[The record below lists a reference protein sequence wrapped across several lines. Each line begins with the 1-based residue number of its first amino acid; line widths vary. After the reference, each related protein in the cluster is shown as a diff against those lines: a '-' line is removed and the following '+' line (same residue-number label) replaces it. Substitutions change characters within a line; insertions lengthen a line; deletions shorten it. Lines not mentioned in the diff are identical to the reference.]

1 MRRML
6 LGFAAV
12 AALSGCATAP
22 EEIVGPIMVQVPVDA
37 IDPAAAEAEAF
48 LAKQNLT
55 PASVAEVNGACDG
68 FYNRAV
74 ALKTLLETETGPATV
89 AQTFRRYD
97 ALNSV
102 AYAGGSEAY
111 LVSQVHPDKAIRTA
125 AEACVER
132 MDALGTQISLSRPI
146 YQRLQAIDAS
156 AADER
161 TRFALS
167 EQLADY
173 RRAGVDKDDAT
184 RARIEALQKE
194 ITTIGLTFARN
205 IREGRRE
212 ITAKTEELAGLPAD
226 YIERHKPGS
235 DGLVRITTEYP
246 DYQPLMTYAQSEALR
261 KRMLTVYD
269 DRAWPAN
276 DPVLRQLL
284 EKRYELAQTLG
295 YDSYAR
301 LVTEDKM
308 IQSPEKAQAFID
320 DIAQASGSAATR
332 DYNRLLARLQK
343 IDPEAT
349 AVPRWSTAHLSQLIK
364 KEEYDVDP
372 QAVRQYF
379 AFDNVQAG
387 IFKLTEDLFSV
398 DIRPLEGA
406 PVWHESVEAYELYDG
421 GQLIGRF
428 YLDMHPREGKYSHAA
443 HFQTRIGLAD
453 RVIPVGTLV
462 TNFPAGDHSTGLME
476 HGQVETFLHE
486 FGHLLHNMFSGKQDW
501 GVQTYNAVERDFI
514 EAPSQLLEEWVWDY
528 ETLKPFAVNAK
539 GETIPEDLVRKMN
552 AARWFGEALGDR
564 TQLGYS
570 AASLNYY
577 SRPPAQVDL
586 HGLYEEQYEKYTP
599 FDLPKT
605 SHPYAA
611 FGHLDGYSAVY
622 YTYTWSKAIGA
633 DLFSPFEGNLRDT
646 ATARRYRDIV
656 LGQGGSKPAA
666 VLVQEFLG
674 RPWSLDAYRKDLL
687 EN

>member
-6 LGFAAV
+6 LCFVAA

-22 EEIVGPIMVQVPVDA
+22 VGV
-37 IDPAAAEAEAF
+37 DPAIEAPAPPPFDAAARDAEAF
-48 LAKQNLT
+48 LSDSHLT
-55 PASVAEVNGACDG
+55 PATVAEVNATCDA
-68 FYNRAV
+68 FYSRAT
-74 ALKTLLETETGPATV
+74 ALRNLLEAETGAATI

-97 ALNSV
+97 ALSSV
-102 AYAGGSEAY
+102 VSAGSSEAY
-111 LVSQVHPDKAIRTA
+111 LVSQVHPDKEIRTA
-125 AEACVER
+125 EEACVER
-132 MDALGTQISLSRPI
+132 MDSLATQIGLSRPI
-146 YQRLQAIDAS
+146 YERLKAIDAS

-161 TRFALS
+161 TRFALAK
-167 EQLADY
+167 QLDNY
-173 RRAGVDKDDAT
+173 RRSGVDKDDAT
-184 RARIEALQKE
+184 RAKIEALNNE

-212 ITAKTEELAGLPAD
+212 ITAKPEELAGLPAD
-226 YIERHKPGS
+226 YIEKHKPGP
-235 DGLVRITTEYP
+235 DGLVHITTEYP
-246 DYQPLMTYAQSEALR
+246 DYQPLMTYAQSEDLR
-261 KRMLTVYD
+261 KRMMTVYD

-276 DPVLRQLL
+276 EAVLKQLL

-295 YDSYAR
+295 YNSYAR

-308 IQSPEKAQAFID
+308 IQSPEKAQAFLD
-320 DIAQASGSAATR
+320 DIAQASGAAATR
-332 DYNRLLARLQK
+332 DYNRLLARWQK
-343 IDPEAT
+343 IDPKAT
-349 AVPRWSTAHLSQLIK
+349 AVPRWSSAYLSQLIK

-379 AFDNVQAG
+379 AFDNVQKG
-387 IFKLTEDLFSV
+387 IFRLTEDLFGV
-398 DIRPLEGA
+398 DIRPWQGA
-406 PVWHESVEAYELYDG
+406 PVWDPSVEAYELYDG
-421 GQLIGRF
+421 DRLIGRF
-428 YLDMHPREGKYSHAA
+428 YLDLHPREGKYSHAA

-453 RVIPVGTLV
+453 RVVPVGTLV
-462 TNFPAGDHSTGLME
+462 TNFPAGDHTTGLME

-486 FGHLLHNMFSGKQDW
+486 FGHLLHNMFSGRQDW

-528 ETLKPFAVNAK
+528 ETLRPFAVNAQ
-539 GETIPEDLVRKMN
+539 GEAIPEELVRKMN

-570 AASLNYY
+570 AVSLSYY
-577 SRPPAQVDL
+577 DRPPAEIDL
-586 HGLYEEQYEKYTP
+586 AGLYEQQYEKYAP

-633 DLFSPFEGNLRDT
+633 DLFTPFESNLRDT
-646 ATARRYRDIV
+646 ATARRYRDVV
-656 LGQGGSKPAA
+656 LAQGGSKPAA
-666 VLVQEFLG
+666 VLIEEFLG
-674 RPWSLDAYRKDLL
+674 RTWSLDAYRTDLI
-687 EN
+687 EH

>member
-1 MRRML
+1 MRRIL
-6 LGFAAV
+6 LGFAAA

-22 EEIVGPIMVQVPVDA
+22 MSPLDPIVVAPA
-37 IDPAAAEAEAF
+37 FDPAAAEAEAF

-55 PASVAEVNGACDG
+55 PASVAEVNANCDA
-68 FYNRAV
+68 FYSRAT
-74 ALKTLLETETGPATV
+74 ALRTLLETETGPATIG
-89 AQTFRRYD
+89 QTFRRYD

-111 LVSQVHPDKAIRTA
+111 LVSQVHPDKDIRSA
-125 AEACVER
+125 SEACVER
-132 MDALGTQISLSRPI
+132 LDALGTQISLSRPI
-146 YQRLQAIDAS
+146 YERLKAIDAS
-156 AADER
+156 GADER
-161 TRFALS
+161 TRLALT
-167 EQLADY
+167 EQLDNY
-173 RRAGVDKDDAT
+173 RRSGVDKDDAT
-184 RARIEALQKE
+184 RAKIEALSKE
-194 ITTIGLTFARN
+194 ITTVGLTFARN

-212 ITAKTEELAGLPAD
+212 IMVKPEELAGLPAD
-226 YIERHKPGS
+226 YIEKHKPGP
-235 DGLVRITTEYP
+235 DGLIRITTEYP
-246 DYQPLMTYAQSEALR
+246 DYQPLMTYARNEAVR
-261 KRMLTVYD
+261 KRMSEVYD
-269 DRAWPAN
+269 NRAWPENEA
-276 DPVLRQLL
+276 VLRQLL
-284 EKRYELAQTLG
+284 EKRHELATTLG

-308 IQSPEKAQAFID
+308 IETPEKAQAFID
-320 DIAQASGSAATR
+320 DIAQASGGAATR
-332 DYNRLLARLQK
+332 DYNRLLGRLQK
-343 IDPEAT
+343 IDPQAT
-349 AVPRWSTAHLSQLIK
+349 AVPRWSTGYLSQLIR

-372 QAVRQYF
+372 QVVRQYF
-379 AFDNVQAG
+379 AFNNVKDG
-387 IFKLTEDLFSV
+387 IFQLTEDLFSV
-398 DIRPLEGA
+398 DIRPWVGA
-406 PVWHESVEAYELYDG
+406 PVWDPSVGAYELYEGD
-421 GQLIGRF
+421 QLIGRF
-428 YLDMHPREGKYSHAA
+428 YLDLHPREGKYSHAA

-462 TNFPAGDHSTGLME
+462 TNFPFGDHTTGLME
-476 HGQVETFLHE
+476 HSQVETFLHE
-486 FGHLLHNMFSGKQDW
+486 FGHLLHNMFSGRQDW

-570 AASLNYY
+570 AVSLNYY
-577 SRPPAQVDL
+577 NRPPSQVDL
-586 HGLYEEQYEKYTP
+586 FGLYEQQYEKYAP

-622 YTYTWSKAIGA
+622 YTYTWSKAIGS

-646 ATARRYRDIV
+646 ATAKRYRDVV
-656 LGQGGSKPAA
+656 LAQGGSKPAA

-687 EN
+687 EH

>member
-12 AALSGCATAP
+12 AALSGCQTAP
-22 EEIVGPIMVQVPVDA
+22 LAPLDPITVA
-37 IDPAAAEAEAF
+37 IPAFDPAAAEAEAF
-48 LAKQNLT
+48 LGKSNLT
-55 PASVAEVNGACDG
+55 PASPAEATATCDD
-68 FYNRAV
+68 FYGRAT
-74 ALKTLLETETGPATV
+74 ALRTMLEAETGPATIG
-89 AQTFRRYD
+89 QTLRRYD

-102 AYAGGSEAY
+102 VYAGGSEAY
-111 LVSQVHPDKAIRTA
+111 LVSQVHPDKEVRTA

-146 YQRLQAIDAS
+146 YERLQAIDAS
-156 AADER
+156 VADER

-173 RRAGVDKDDAT
+173 RRSGVDKDDAT

-212 ITAKTEELAGLPAD
+212 ITVKPAELAGLPAD
-226 YIERHKPGS
+226 YIEKRKPGP
-235 DGLVRITTEYP
+235 DGLIRITTEYP
-246 DYQPLMTYAQSEALR
+246 DYQPLMTYAHSEDVR
-261 KRMLTVYD
+261 RRMSAVYD

-276 DPVLRQLL
+276 EAVLRQLL
-284 EKRYELAQTLG
+284 EKRHELATTLG
-295 YDSYAR
+295 YDSWAR

-308 IQSPEKAQAFID
+308 IRTPEKAQGFID
-320 DIAQASGSAATR
+320 EIAVASEVAAAR
-332 DYNRLLARLQK
+332 DYNRLLGRLKK
-343 IDPEAT
+343 IDPKAA
-349 AVPRWSTAHLSQLIK
+349 AVPRWSSAYLSQLIR

-379 AFDNVQAG
+379 AFDNVQTG
-387 IFKLTEDLFSV
+387 IFQLTEDLFGV
-398 DIRPLEGA
+398 DIRPWEGA

-421 GQLIGRF
+421 GRLIGRF

-453 RVIPVGTLV
+453 RVLPVGTLV

-486 FGHLLHNMFSGKQDW
+486 FGHLLHNMFSGRQDW

-570 AASLNYY
+570 AVSLNYY
-577 SRPPAQVDL
+577 NRPPSTVDL
-586 HGLYEEQYEKYTP
+586 HGLYEAQYEKYAP

-646 ATARRYRDIV
+646 ATARRYRDVV

>member
-6 LGFAAV
+6 LGFAAA

-22 EEIVGPIMVQVPVDA
+22 APDVEPVAVA
-37 IDPAAAEAEAF
+37 IPAADALAAESEAF
-48 LAKQNLT
+48 LGKQNLT
-55 PASVAEVNGACDG
+55 PASVAEVNLTCDT
-68 FYNRAV
+68 FYNRAM
-74 ALKTLLETETGPATV
+74 ALRTALETETGPATV
-89 AQTFRRYD
+89 GQTFRRYD

-102 AYAGGSEAY
+102 VYAGASEAY
-111 LVSQVHPDKAIRTA
+111 LVSQVHPNKEIRTA
-125 AEACVER
+125 SEACVER
-132 MDALGTQISLSRPI
+132 LEALVTQIALSRPI
-146 YQRLQAIDAS
+146 YERLQAIDAS
-156 AADER
+156 SADER

-167 EQLADY
+167 EKLADY
-173 RRAGVDKDDAT
+173 RRSGVDKDEAT
-184 RARIEALQKE
+184 RAKIEALNKE
-194 ITTIGLTFARN
+194 LTTIGLTFARN

-212 ITAKTEELAGLPAD
+212 ITAKPEELAGLPAD
-226 YIERHKPGS
+226 YIAAHKPGP
-235 DGLVRITTEYP
+235 DGLIRITTEYP
-246 DYQPLMTYAQSEALR
+246 DYQPLMTYARDADVRRRMSE
-261 KRMLTVYD
+261 VYD
-269 DRAWPAN
+269 NRAWPAN
-276 DPVLRQLL
+276 EAVLRQLL
-284 EKRYELAQTLG
+284 EKRHELATTLG
-295 YDSYAR
+295 YDSWAR

-308 IQSPEKAQAFID
+308 IQTPEKAQAFID
-320 DIAQASGSAATR
+320 EIAVASEVAADR
-332 DYNRLLARLQK
+332 DYNRLLGRLKK
-343 IDPEAT
+343 IDPKAT
-349 AVPRWSTAHLSQLIK
+349 AVPRYSSAYLGQLIR

-379 AFDNVQAG
+379 AFDNVQTG
-387 IFKLTEDLFSV
+387 IFQLTEDLFGV
-398 DIRPLEGA
+398 DIRPWVGA
-406 PVWHESVEAYELYDG
+406 PVWHESVEPYELYDG

-428 YLDMHPREGKYSHAA
+428 YRDMHPREGKYSHAA

-462 TNFPAGDHSTGLME
+462 TNFPAGDHATGLME

-486 FGHLLHNMFSGKQDW
+486 FGHLLHNMFSGRQDW
-501 GVQTYNAVERDFI
+501 AVQTYNAVERDFI

-539 GETIPEDLVRKMN
+539 GETISEDLVRKMN

-570 AASLNYY
+570 AVSLNYY
-577 SRPPAQVDL
+577 NRPPSQVDL
-586 HGLYEEQYEKYTP
+586 FGLYEAQYEKYAP
-599 FDLPKT
+599 YDLPKT

-646 ATARRYRDIV
+646 STARRYRDVV
-656 LGQGGSKPAA
+656 LAQGGSKPAA

-674 RPWSLDAYRKDLL
+674 RPWSLDAYRKQLL

>member
-6 LGFAAV
+6 LSFAAV

-22 EEIVGPIMVQVPVDA
+22 VEPLAPLAPLELAPR

-48 LAKQNLT
+48 LNTQHLT
-55 PASVAEVNGACDG
+55 PASVAEVNATCDA

-74 ALKTLLETETGPATV
+74 ALKTLLETESGPATI

-97 ALNSV
+97 AMNSV
-102 AYAGGSEAY
+102 AYGGGAEAY
-111 LVSQVHPDKAIRTA
+111 LVSQVHPDKDIRTA
-125 AEACVER
+125 EEACVER
-132 MDALGTQISLSRPI
+132 MDAFGTQVALSRPI
-146 YQRLQAIDAS
+146 YERLRAIDAS
-156 AADER
+156 GADER

-167 EQLADY
+167 EQLADF

-205 IREGRRE
+205 ISEGRRE
-212 ITAKTEELAGLPAD
+212 ITARPEELAGLPAD
-226 YIERHKPGS
+226 YIAKHKPGP
-235 DGLVRITTEYP
+235 DGLIHITTEYP
-246 DYQPLMTYAQSEALR
+246 DYQPLMTYAQNEDLR

-276 DPVLRQLL
+276 EAVLRQLL

-320 DIAQASGSAATR
+320 DIAQASGGAATR
-332 DYNRLLARLQK
+332 DYNRLLARWQK
-343 IDPEAT
+343 IDPKAT
-349 AVPRWSTAHLSQLIK
+349 AVPRWSSSYVSQLIK
-364 KEEYDVDP
+364 KEDYDVDP

-387 IFKLTEDLFSV
+387 IFQLTEDLFSV
-398 DIRPLEGA
+398 DIRPWEGA
-406 PVWHESVEAYELYDG
+406 PVWDPSVQAFELYDG
-421 GQLIGRF
+421 GRLIGRF
-428 YLDMHPREGKYSHAA
+428 YLDMHPRDGKYSHAA

-453 RVIPVGTLV
+453 RVIPVGVLV
-462 TNFPAGDHSTGLME
+462 TNFPAGDHTTGLME
-476 HGQVETFLHE
+476 HSQVETFLHE
-486 FGHLLHNMFSGKQDW
+486 FGHLLHNMFSGRQDW

-528 ETLKPFAVNAK
+528 ETLKPFAVNAR

-570 AASLNYY
+570 AVSLNYY
-577 SRPPAQVDL
+577 NRPPAQVDL
-586 HGLYEEQYEKYTP
+586 SGLYEQQYEKYAP
-599 FDLPKT
+599 YDLPKT

-622 YTYTWSKAIGA
+622 YTYTWSKAIGS
-633 DLFSPFEGNLRDT
+633 DLFSPFENNLRDT

-687 EN
+687 EH